1 MSSPSPKSPE
11 QNDKNKKYDRQ
22 LRLWGDHG
30 QKLLESSKVC
40 LINATALGTEILKS
54 LVLPGIGAFTIVD
67 GEKVTEEDVGSNFF
81 LDEFHIGTSRAQAA
95 TETLLELNP
104 DVRGDYIDDFPDHV
118 MSQTQDF
125 FNHFNVVIATA
136 LPEKVLMPLSKQL
149 WSANIPL
156 LVCRSVGFLG
166 YVRLQIREHTV
177 IEAHPDNEAPDL
189 QLDRPWPLLREHL
202 EQTDVPNLG
211 TKERSHVP
219 ALTILYYYL
228 QQYRNENGGLLP
240 KTYSDKEKLRNMIRD
255 SLPNENDILEENYE
269 QAVKLVNVCVNCT
282 RVPNHIQK
290 ILDDEFCTNLTS
302 ESSPFWVI
310 CAALREMVQSEGAL
324 PVRGSLPDM
333 AADTTSFIS
342 LQQLYMRQAQSQAES
357 IYRRAMQIS
366 RALGQSPDSISET
379 EVKLFCKHASELQV
393 FRGNCV
399 ADEYQTSSPSA
410 SLHLEDPESLMFYYV
425 ILRGLESFISEYNT
439 YPGQFDDH
447 VEPDVLKLK
456 TLIGKL
462 LTDWGCPTLVIS
474 DDRVHEVCRY
484 GGAELHSVSAM
495 LAGCTAHEAIKLIT
509 HQYKPINNTF
519 IYDAIT
525 STSATFV
532 L

>member
-11 QNDKNKKYDRQ
+11 QSEKTRKYDRQ

-30 QKLLESSKVC
+30 QKLLEGSKIC
-40 LINATALGTEILKS
+40 LINATAVGTEILKS

-67 GEKVTEEDVGSNFF
+67 GEKVTEEDIGCNFF
-81 LDEFHIGTSRAQAA
+81 LDETHIGMSRAQAA
-95 TETLLELNP
+95 TESLLELNR

-118 MSQTQDF
+118 MLHTQDF
-125 FNHFNVVIATA
+125 FNNFNVIIATA

-166 YVRLQIREHTV
+166 YVRLQIKEHTV
-177 IEAHPDNEAPDL
+177 TETHPDNEAPDL
-189 QLDRPWPLLREHL
+189 QLDRPWPSLIENL
-202 EQTDVPNLG
+202 EQVDVSNLG

-219 ALTILYYYL
+219 ALTILYHYL
-228 QQYRNENGGLLP
+228 QQFKSENGGLLP
-240 KTYSDKEKLRNMIRD
+240 KTHAEKDKLRKMIRN
-255 SLPNENDILEENYE
+255 SLPSENDILEENYE
-269 QAVKLVNVCVNCT
+269 QAVKFVNVCVNCT
-282 RVPNHIQK
+282 FVPNHIQK
-290 ILDDEFCTNLTS
+290 ILDDELCINLTF
-302 ESSPFWVI
+302 ESSPFWVM

-324 PVRGSLPDM
+324 PIRGSLPDM
-333 AADTTSFIS
+333 AADTASFIS
-342 LQQLYMRQAQSQAES
+342 LQQLYMRQAHSQAES
-357 IYRRAMQIS
+357 LYRRAMQIS
-366 RALGQSPDSISET
+366 RSLGQSPDAISEA
-379 EVKLFCKHASELQV
+379 EAKLFCKHASELHV
-393 FRGNCV
+393 FRGKCI
-399 ADEYQTSSPSA
+399 ADEYQSSSPSA

-425 ILRGLESFISEYNT
+425 ILRGLESFIDEYNA
-439 YPGQFDDH
+439 YPGQYDDH

-462 LTDWGCPTLVIS
+462 LTEWGCPTVAIS

-484 GGAELHSVSAM
+484 GGAELHSVSAV
-495 LAGCTAHEAIKLIT
+495 LAGCTAHETIKLIT
-509 HQYKPINNTF
+509 HQFKPINNTF